1 MDTISAM
8 NKSNAIKFAYFLK
21 GWEFLDGDRSE
32 LKAKAI
38 KVPPLE
44 YLQHMKGHI
53 FCPECSA
60 PLFRSPEEKDV
71 AKDGRQAF
79 FAHARGIQTDCSL
92 RVKKANGRQYENEE
106 EAAKAVEDDELVVVH
121 SFMHERPVLPQ
132 PDGAL
137 VYDRESN
144 EDSKGPPTIAPIGR
158 HNGEEFKLPSR
169 ITTIRGLCRK
179 FDSNLNKYFLLP
191 GQRSARTLQEQLIPV
206 SNVMGVDEVPR
217 LYVGRIATSK
227 SYGSNS
233 WNMRLTF
240 LDFTNK
246 SEFKDFCLKSNNEI
260 SDEHGIADGSRGR
273 IALAYGKVTE
283 SGIGLCITDLGW
295 GEVALLPKKYEHLLD
310 L

>member
-1 MDTISAM
+1 M
-8 NKSNAIKFAYFLK
+8 NKPNAIKFSYFLK
-21 GWEFLDGDRSE
+21 GWTFLGGDKSE
-32 LKAKAI
+32 LKVKSV
-38 KVPPLE
+38 KVLPSE

-60 PLFRSPEEKDV
+60 PLFRSPEEKDF
-71 AKDGRQAF
+71 AKDGRKAF

-92 RVKKANGRQYENEE
+92 RVKKVDGKRYENEE

-121 SFMHERPVLPQ
+121 AFMHERPLLPQ
-132 PDGAL
+132 LDGPLA
-137 VYDRESN
+137 YDREPN
-144 EDSKGPPTIAPIGR
+144 EDSKGPLTIAPIGR

-169 ITTIRGLCRK
+169 VTTIRGLCRN

-191 GQRSARTLQEQLIPV
+191 GQRSARALQDQLIPV
-206 SNVMGVDEVPR
+206 SNVMGVDETPR
-217 LYVGRIATSK
+217 LYVGRIAGSK
-227 SYGSNS
+227 SYGSNP

-246 SEFKDFCLKSNNEI
+246 SEFKDFCLKSNNKI
-260 SDEHGIADGSRGR
+260 SDEHGIADDSKGR

-283 SGIGLCITDLGW
+283 SGIGLCIADLGW